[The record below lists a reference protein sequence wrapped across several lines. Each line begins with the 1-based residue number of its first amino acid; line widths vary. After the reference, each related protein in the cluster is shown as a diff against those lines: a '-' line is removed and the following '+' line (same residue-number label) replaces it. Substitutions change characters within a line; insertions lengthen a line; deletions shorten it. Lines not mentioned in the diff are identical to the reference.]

1 MEVTMSEAVLLNVM
15 ADALDAASR
24 VLRQRLALVETAPSN
39 NGKVPEGAVARAR
52 AMHERLGG
60 RQAEILEVLEEA
72 GGAGTNT
79 GVISRRIGQDQ
90 ANVYLTLRAL
100 VRLGFVEKDD
110 TTDPHTY
117 RLAALLA

>member
-1 MEVTMSEAVLLNVM
+1 MSEAALLNVM

-24 VLRQRLALVETAPSN
+24 VLRQRLALIETTPGN
-39 NGKVPEGAVARAR
+39 NGKVPESAVARAR

-90 ANVYLTLRAL
+90 ANVYLTLQAL

-117 RLAALLA
+117 RLAALLT